1 LGKPRTSIKGI
12 SAPTIPSGLR
22 VGSLFLWRNKMYR
35 WEWPDPDKET
45 KEEVEIPKDV
55 TTKEH
60 DKETM
65 LELEIKNLLS
75 RIEGGAGE
83 GHPKNWKQ
91 WRRVQL
97 VLEEVETRVQGKMM
111 AMDMEPNATKFEEE
125 NPSYYL

>member
-1 LGKPRTSIKGI
+1 
-12 SAPTIPSGLR
+12 
-22 VGSLFLWRNKMYR
+22 MYR

-55 TTKEH
+55 ITKEH

-75 RIEGGAGE
+75 RIEDGAGE

-111 AMDMEPNATKFEEE
+111 AMDMEPNATKFEEQ

>member
-1 LGKPRTSIKGI
+1 
-12 SAPTIPSGLR
+12 
-22 VGSLFLWRNKMYR
+22 MYR

-55 TTKEH
+55 ITEEH

-111 AMDMEPNATKFEEE
+111 AMDMEPNAKKFEEE